1 MASYISDY
9 LHESIQNKDI
19 DEIRKAIL
27 AYIEIDP
34 AFKTKSFDEAV
45 KYAEARGFNVYQQ
58 HDPNV
63 DSAGGAT
70 REEDFYMLQIA
81 LTRNFSEERVKKIK
95 ELGKSY
101 MQYANVYNLTGDS
114 LYTTDGNAHSTISTL
129 HHDDGNNGRSTQGK
143 KADSQDKGVVT
154 RPAVVGLLA
163 VIALLTTI
171 ILFVKKHLA

>member
-9 LHESIQNKDI
+9 LHESIQNKNI
-19 DEIRKAIL
+19 REIRKAIL

-45 KYAEARGFNVYQQ
+45 KYAEARGFNVYEP

-81 LTRNFSEERVKKIK
+81 LSRNFSRERVQNIK
-95 ELGKSY
+95 ALGKAY
-101 MQYANVYNLTGDS
+101 MQYADVYNLTGDS
-114 LYTTDGNAHSTISTL
+114 LYTTDGNAHSTISTS
-129 HHDDGNNGRSTQGK
+129 HHDDGNNGRSTQRK
-143 KADSQDKGVVT
+143 KADSQDKRVVT
-154 RPAVVGLLA
+154 MPAVVGLLA
-163 VIALLTTI
+163 VIAILTAI
-171 ILFVKKHLA
+171 ILIVKKHIA